1 MAVKTKKKKKP
12 MSKEILKEIDHL
24 KKLVRYSLAAVDH
37 RSLPLDE
44 VFVGQAN
51 KLMKQI
57 KKLEESQ

>member
-1 MAVKTKKKKKP
+1 MAAKTKKKKK
-12 MSKEILKEIDHL
+12 SLNKEILKEIDHL

-37 RSLPLDE
+37 SHLPLDE

>member
-12 MSKEILKEIDHL
+12 MNKEILKEIDHL
-24 KKLVRYSLAAVDH
+24 KKLVRYSLAACDG
-37 RSLPLDE
+37 RSIPLDE